1 MPDRPKLP
9 PPDDLENGIWSRD
22 QIMNFTREEFAEWDH
37 QTNGLGQFISFF
49 PNRKLYSYLIFIKTG
64 SRIPRNDCY
73 GTYGMVL

>member
-49 PNRKLYSYLIFIKTG
+49 PNRKLYSHLIFIKSGFKDTEK
-64 SRIPRNDCY
+64 
-73 GTYGMVL
+73 

>member
-1 MPDRPKLP
+1 
-9 PPDDLENGIWSRD
+9 
-22 QIMNFTREEFAEWDH
+22 MNFTREEFAEWDH

-49 PNRKLYSYLIFIKTG
+49 PNRKLYSYLIFIKMG